1 MLRLTLLLLSSPLA
15 ASLVL
20 THRASFPR
28 AIAASRSR
36 AVFAAEEAKIAELQE
51 SIEAAA
57 ARQDYAAAAELQQ
70 QLKQLQD
77 AEVEA
82 AVAAPES
89 ALTTTAEVVE
99 GETRLLTAAD
109 VEEVGNLAEDEEWL
123 GLGMEMA
130 IVVRSAFRE
139 SVKKNVKEFTG
150 SEDYKVG
157 DLSKAADEKIKGEI
171 AKLRG
176 KDEYELGDL
185 SLAMDALVK
194 DEVCKMTGKDSY
206 EAGDLSVEIDARV
219 KVAAAK
225 FAGKETYEAGD
236 LTREISK
243 RAKASAIE
251 FTGRSDYSFG
261 DVSRELNKRR
271 AEWVTGYLGK
281 EYAFGDLTTKLVS
294 DFTGKDDYKFGD
306 LTKTAVKNFTGKDE
320 YEFGDISKKL
330 GQMMFG
336 NKDVKK
342 KEK

>member
-89 ALTTTAEVVE
+89 ALTTTAAEVVEGEVVE

-150 SEDYKVG
+150 SEDCTPLPAPMDLAPSDPNVCLAVAADKVG

-176 KDEYELGDL
+176 KDEYERKPLPAPVDPRTLRFLTCGL
-185 SLAMDALVK
+185 RLRQWATCRSRW
-194 DEVCKMTGKDSY
+194 TPWSRTRY
-206 EAGDLSVEIDARV
+206 AR
-219 KVAAAK
+219 
-225 FAGKETYEAGD
+225 
-236 LTREISK
+236 
-243 RAKASAIE
+243 
-251 FTGRSDYSFG
+251 
-261 DVSRELNKRR
+261 
-271 AEWVTGYLGK
+271 
-281 EYAFGDLTTKLVS
+281 
-294 DFTGKDDYKFGD
+294 
-306 LTKTAVKNFTGKDE
+306 
-320 YEFGDISKKL
+320 
-330 GQMMFG
+330 
-336 NKDVKK
+336 
-342 KEK
+342 